1 MSSYFDNLYGEK
13 NESDKDYESEDN
25 SSEEE
30 DNDLEEDTAVEEE
43 TAVEDDVEGTEVEE
57 DDEDV
62 EEDDNVDEDLEED
75 EDEDLE
81 EDEDEDEDLEE
92 DEDEDEEKNMIGRGS
107 GLEEGDLDSAEE
119 AIKSSKKK
127 KKIPAKN
134 IYKPATNFID
144 DDEEDNDDGE
154 QYLQKFDQSVNEN
167 YILNFHPESVL
178 QNYDEILSMT
188 KIIRDTNG
196 LIIDKLHRTIPFLTK
211 YEKSRIL
218 GQRAK
223 QINSGAYP
231 FVKVS
236 ENVIDGYII
245 AELELKQQRIPFIIR
260 RPLPNGGSEYWKV
273 KDLEDIAF

>member
-1 MSSYFDNLYGEK
+1 MSSYFDETETEN
-13 NESDKDYESEDN
+13 
-25 SSEEE
+25 
-30 DNDLEEDTAVEEE
+30 DNDNDNENDA
-43 TAVEDDVEGTEVEE
+43 EGTE
-57 DDEDV
+57 DDSS
-62 EEDDNVDEDLEED
+62 LEED
-75 EDEDLE
+75 EVEDDDEVEDEVEVEVEDDDEDNDVEVEDDDEDDE
-81 EDEDEDEDLEE
+81 EDDDDKNNLGKGEDSE
-92 DEDEDEEKNMIGRGS
+92 
-107 GLEEGDLDSAEE
+107 LEEGELDSAEE
-119 AIKSSKKK
+119 AIKNANKK
-127 KKIPAKN
+127 KKIPSKKV
-134 IYKPATNFID
+134 YKPPTNFID
-144 DDEEDNDDGE
+144 DDEEDDDDDGE

-188 KIIRDTNG
+188 KVIRNANG
-196 LIIDKLHRTIPFLTK
+196 MVIDKLHRTIPFLTK

-231 FVKVS
+231 FVKVP

-260 RPLPNGGSEYWKV
+260 RPMPNGGSEYWKV

>member
-1 MSSYFDNLYGEK
+1 MSSYFDEHE
-13 NESDKDYESEDN
+13 NENENENEDEDN
-25 SSEEE
+25 SS
-30 DNDLEEDTAVEEE
+30 LEENDDEVEDEVEEE
-43 TAVEDDVEGTEVEE
+43 VEDEVEDDEIEDDEVEDEVE
-57 DDEDV
+57 DDEIEDV
-62 EEDDNVDEDLEED
+62 EEEEED
-75 EDEDLE
+75 DDDVGKGQESE
-81 EDEDEDEDLEE
+81 
-92 DEDEDEEKNMIGRGS
+92 
-107 GLEEGDLDSAEE
+107 LEEGEIDSAEE
-119 AIKSSKKK
+119 AIKNAKKK

-134 IYKPATNFID
+134 VYKPPTNFID
-144 DDEEDNDDGE
+144 DDDEDNDDGE
-154 QYLQKFDQSVNEN
+154 QYLQKFDQSVNQN

-188 KIIRDTNG
+188 KVIRDTNG
-196 LIIDKLHRTIPFLTK
+196 MIIDKLHRTIPFLTK

-231 FVKVS
+231 FVKIP

-273 KDLEDIAF
+273 KDLEDISF